1 MHNFGWFLF
10 RLGVSYSVGCFVSGM
25 SCSLIAYMFLAI
37 NSRTDMSSAIGEKN
51 QNQSPE
57 MTQLKV
63 QNIFLMLLFTIKIL
77 KRHTEMSYN

>member
-1 MHNFGWFLF
+1 MHNFGGFLF
-10 RLGVSYSVGCFVSGM
+10 RLGVSYSVGCLVSGM

-37 NSRTDMSSAIGEKN
+37 DSGTDMSSAVGKKN

-63 QNIFLMLLFTIKIL
+63 QNIFLMLLFTINIL
-77 KRHTEMSYN
+77 TRHTEMLYN

>member
-10 RLGVSYSVGCFVSGM
+10 RLGVSYSVGCLVSGM

-37 NSRTDMSSAIGEKN
+37 NRGTMSSAVGEKN

-63 QNIFLMLLFTIKIL
+63 QNIFLTLLFTIKIL